1 MTTLERSILIN
12 ATTEA
17 IDAVALNGNRLPQ
30 WYTGMQEA
38 QADNLYPQVGGTVET
53 TYRTAGLN
61 FKVKIT
67 SVQLTPGQSIT
78 LRMDGMITGT
88 NRWVYQPEGEAVR
101 VIATLDYEM
110 PGGGLGQALN
120 KLVVEKM
127 NAENLEKSLANLK
140 ALVESG
146 Q

>member
-1 MTTLERSILIN
+1 MTTLERSIVIK

-17 IDAVALNGNRLPQ
+17 IDAVTLDGNRLPE

-38 QADNLYPQVGGTVET
+38 RADDLYPKVGGSVET
-53 TYRTAGLN
+53 TYRAAGIN

-67 SVQLTPGQSIT
+67 SVELVPGQSIT
-78 LRMDGMITGT
+78 LKMEGMITGA
-88 NRWVYQPEGEAVR
+88 NRWVYQPEGEATR
-101 VIATLDYEM
+101 VTASLDYEM

-127 NAENLEKSLANLK
+127 NTENLEKSLSNLK
-140 ALVESG
+140 VLVESG
-146 Q
+146 K